1 MTQEEEG
8 GGEYDMYVC
17 EYLAARH
24 SFQGLQAV
32 LRENALGFPPET
44 TPAPVYRRLLW
55 ADCCALVAALRS
67 DDSATGAYA
76 TLGKCATVLDRLL
89 EQQEQEQPPH
99 DFKQGFALAAFDIF
113 YQDLFRAYGVHA
125 DGARMAADVA
135 DLAQRCFRSQALLR
149 AAQTA
154 LEGTVAAAQLRRD
167 RDAFAALARAAHRH
181 GVAALADAV
190 EEYLRGVERGLAE
203 PLVVQALR
211 GVVRGTH
218 APQGPAP
225 VAPAATMGSGAEST
239 PADKKKKRK
248 SFSAEEIANLEAGV
262 RRCGVGR
269 WKEILALYHFDR
281 RTTVDLKDK
290 WRNMVNK
297 RAREEQAT
305 QATQTTQ
312 KQSQESASAASSQ
325 TGSSSSTVTP
335 AKRKR
340 VGVTEDGLMALL
352 TPPSSQGAAT
362 QDRTP
367 SPASSQ
373 PRPDATAAPADDDDD
388 DDGEIL
394 SLACAD
400 GAAADAAADDDDI
413 EDLLATQ
420 V

>member
-1 MTQEEEG
+1 
-8 GGEYDMYVC
+8 MYVC

-24 SFQGLQAV
+24 SFQALQAV

-55 ADCCALVAALRS
+55 ADCSALVAALRS
-67 DDSATGAYA
+67 EDGADSAYA

-89 EQQEQEQPPH
+89 EQQEEEEEQQEQH

-113 YQDLFRAYGVHA
+113 YQDLFRAYGTHG
-125 DGARMAADVA
+125 DGERMAADVA

-149 AAQTA
+149 AAQAA

-190 EEYLRGVERGLAE
+190 ERFLRGVERGLAE

-211 GVVRGTH
+211 GVVRGTN
-218 APQGPAP
+218 APQRPDAPAP
-225 VAPAATMGSGAEST
+225 APAPA
-239 PADKKKKRK
+239 PADSGRKKRRK
-248 SFSAEEIANLEAGV
+248 SFSAEETANLAEGV

-269 WKEILALYHFDR
+269 WKEILALYRFDS
-281 RTTVDLKDK
+281 RTAVDLKDK

-305 QATQTTQ
+305 QATQATQ
-312 KQSQESASAASSQ
+312 KQSEECTSPAHSQPSSQ
-325 TGSSSSTVTP
+325 NTTP
-335 AKRKR
+335 TPSKRKR
-340 VGVTEDGLMALL
+340 VGITEDGLMALL
-352 TPPSSQGAAT
+352 TPPSSQGAPT
-362 QDRTP
+362 QDRPP
-367 SPASSQ
+367 SPSSSQ
-373 PRPDATAAPADDDDD
+373 PRPDAPAVAAPANDDSDGDG
-388 DDGEIL
+388 DGEIL

-400 GAAADAAADDDDI
+400 GAVGEDSAHGDADDDDGI